1 MRATARARASTPGAR
16 DATPTRAGRR
26 RARRMTTR
34 RTTTTTTTT
43 TTRAMGREDAAAATR
58 KRRVVFLGTP
68 ECAKEVLARVLD
80 AADGRESAFEV
91 AAVVSQPGRPRG
103 RGRKS
108 DEAAP
113 SPVAELALRRGMAE
127 DRVLCPEKANE
138 EWFLDALRA
147 LDVDLAVTAAYGNFL
162 PQKFLDIPKLGT
174 LNIHPSLLP
183 QWRGAAPVQ
192 RALESGQS
200 ETGVSVAYTVLKMDA
215 GPVLRQITRPLKG
228 DEKAPDLLTELFE
241 TGVGA
246 LLEELPSVFAG
257 DAAARAVPQGEETLS
272 HAAKV
277 SPEEGELDFT
287 KQSAL
292 ECHNKVRAFA
302 GWPGTKATLKI
313 KANGDEEAKE
323 VVLKIITTRVSTEG
337 DEKAANGQVEVTKK
351 VLRVPCAGGGWLEVL
366 EVQPPGKKA
375 MPANAF
381 INGIKG
387 STVFI

>member
-34 RTTTTTTTT
+34 RTTTTTT

-80 AADGRESAFEV
+80 AADGRESAFDV